1 MGVEGIL
8 EKIRQKSDQECR
20 EILETARQQ
29 AQDQRQQV
37 LETARQQAQRTV
49 AGAQAQA
56 QAFLLGQAQ
65 QLRREE
71 KIALLNQKR
80 ELLDQLKAK
89 GLEDFSKL
97 EPAVWHSLYFRL
109 VKQQNMTGPV
119 TVCCT
124 PHTAQKYSLTE
135 NCRMWQAQSGGK
147 ATYRLDTSQG
157 PQLGIWLMGETYDV
171 DLSAQALLDR
181 LFEIHQTKL
190 ADCLFEQKAGSP

>member
-37 LETARQQAQRTV
+37 LEKARQQAQRTV

-65 QLRREE
+65 QLRLEE

-80 ELLDQLKAK
+80 ELLNQLKTK

-109 VKQQNMTGPV
+109 V
-119 TVCCT
+119 
-124 PHTAQKYSLTE
+124 
-135 NCRMWQAQSGGK
+135 
-147 ATYRLDTSQG
+147 
-157 PQLGIWLMGETYDV
+157 
-171 DLSAQALLDR
+171 
-181 LFEIHQTKL
+181 
-190 ADCLFEQKAGSP
+190 

>member
-1 MGVEGIL
+1 MPGDFGN
-8 EKIRQKSDQECR
+8 RPAAG
-20 EILETARQQ
+20 ARP
-29 AQDQRQQV
+29 A
-37 LETARQQAQRTV
+37 A
-49 AGAQAQA
+49 AGAGNGPAAGPKDGGRAQAQA

-65 QLRREE
+65 QLRLEE

-89 GLEDFSKL
+89 GLEDFAKL
-97 EPAVWHSLYFRL
+97 EPAVWHSLYFPAGETAEHDRTGHRL
-109 VKQQNMTGPV
+109 LHPRYR
-119 TVCCT
+119 
-124 PHTAQKYSLTE
+124 QKYSLTE

>member
-37 LETARQQAQRTV
+37 LEKARQQAQRTV

-65 QLRREE
+65 QLRLEE

-80 ELLDQLKAK
+80 ELLNQLKTK

-97 EPAVWHSLYFRL
+97 EPAVWPSL
-109 VKQQNMTGPV
+109 
-119 TVCCT
+119 
-124 PHTAQKYSLTE
+124 
-135 NCRMWQAQSGGK
+135 
-147 ATYRLDTSQG
+147 
-157 PQLGIWLMGETYDV
+157 
-171 DLSAQALLDR
+171 
-181 LFEIHQTKL
+181 
-190 ADCLFEQKAGSP
+190 